1 MEILSDRCLPVRSQR
16 MIQSPSVASSLPPA
30 TRQQLAVDML
40 SKTESVSRMAEQH
53 EVSRKFLYQQK
64 EKASEALE
72 QAFALPSRESEVLFY
87 LPVTHTWLYQLILGL
102 ILICHA
108 SYRGVVELL
117 RDLFDWSISASTV
130 HNRVKEAAQRAECVN
145 QREDL
150 SGIRVGLPDEIFQA
164 GQPVLA
170 GVCAHSTY
178 CYLLVAAENRNGET
192 WGWHLL
198 EASERGLCPEYTI
211 ADGGHRI
218 AGRSGTRLAGDPLPW
233 RYFSRHQRWSGL
245 SQIFNQK
252 SPNGDHPP
260 RTARTETQPLCT
272 ESA

>member
-1 MEILSDRCLPVRSQR
+1 MTH
-16 MIQSPSVASSLPPA
+16 SPSVASSLPPA

-64 EKASEALE
+64 EKATEALE
-72 QAFALPSRESEVLFY
+72 KAFSLPSQESEVLFY
-87 LPVTHTWLYQLILGL
+87 LPVTHAWLFQLILSL

-130 HNRVKEAAQRAECVN
+130 HNRVKEAAQQAAFVN
-145 QREDL
+145 RSEDL

-178 CYLLVAAENRNGET
+178 CYLLVAAENRDGDT

-211 ADGGHRI
+211 ADGGTGLR
-218 AGRSGTRLAGDPLPW
+218 AGQELAWPDIPCHGDVFHVIKDGKDLEAVCK
-233 RYFSRHQRWSGL
+233 
-245 SQIFNQK
+245 QK
-252 SPNGDHPP
+252 SSQLLFALAPII
-260 RTARTETQPLCT
+260 
-272 ESA
+272 S